1 MKAGSTAR
9 LVSLVLLYV
18 AIGTTIARAAQKHGG
33 GQFDQ
38 TAPPIRLINQTIFQ
52 AFAELYQSTGIVISV
67 ERILG
72 RNGPLVDERFTAT
85 IRGGKPFQVLNDI
98 CALDRR
104 YAWSRDGNVV
114 NVYPWKTVGDP
125 KYLFNQ
131 RIPSFELH
139 DVSKAAT
146 AAIEAD
152 EQLPGKR
159 SQLII
164 LGTGGDG
171 FAEPWSVK
179 LGTVTLRIALNR
191 IAQHLCSSCGWQL
204 LPGKGSEPVLVFYRR
219 LQPEEDPNI

>member
-1 MKAGSTAR
+1 MKAMSKTR
-9 LVSLVLLYV
+9 LVPLVLLFT
-18 AIGTTIARAAQKHGG
+18 ATSTPIARAAQKHSGD
-33 GQFDQ
+33 QFDQ
-38 TAPPIRLINQTIFQ
+38 TAPRIRLVHQTIFQ

-72 RNGPLVDERFTAT
+72 KYGPVADKRFTAT
-85 IRGGKPFQVLNDI
+85 IRGGKPAQVLNDI

-114 NVYPWKTVGDP
+114 NVYPWRTVDDP

-131 RIPSFELH
+131 RIPSFELRG
-139 DVSKAAT
+139 VSKAAT

-164 LGTGGDG
+164 LGTGGDD

-179 LGTVTLRIALNR
+179 LQNVTLRAVMNR

-204 LPGKGSEPVLVFYRR
+204 LPGKGSEPVLVFYRK
-219 LQPEEDPNI
+219 LQPEENPST

>member
-1 MKAGSTAR
+1 M
-9 LVSLVLLYV
+9 SLVLLYV

-104 YAWSRDGNVV
+104 YCSAPAVRARNHTTFE
-114 NVYPWKTVGDP
+114 P
-125 KYLFNQ
+125 
-131 RIPSFELH
+131 PS
-139 DVSKAAT
+139 
-146 AAIEAD
+146 
-152 EQLPGKR
+152 
-159 SQLII
+159 SQL
-164 LGTGGDG
+164 LRLD
-171 FAEPWSVK
+171 FLRMAARREP
-179 LGTVTLRIALNR
+179 
-191 IAQHLCSSCGWQL
+191 
-204 LPGKGSEPVLVFYRR
+204 
-219 LQPEEDPNI
+219 